1 MYSTPV
7 YIFTPRQTVVL
18 NVGNSPRRY
27 NTVYAKNL
35 TFHKGVDNV
44 IQFQFLNQ
52 EQKPVDVTGK
62 DITVRIISDDGTRI
76 LIKTSLYPVLPLTGI
91 MELRIIASELE
102 SISAQKARYSLE
114 IPVGQFSVPVF
125 VGGDAGAKGVIDIL
139 DGILPKHTP
148 AMEVGIASHAQP
160 NNNTV
165 VYYSDVINTG
175 YSPVLSIQA
184 YYTGF
189 SGAVKVQG
197 STVPNSD
204 WYDIGSVSTY
214 LETTESDVYTIN
226 GYHPY
231 VRLEFTSTLGN
242 VNKILAR

>member
-1 MYSTPV
+1 
-7 YIFTPRQTVVL
+7 
-18 NVGNSPRRY
+18 
-27 NTVYAKNL
+27 VYAKNL

-139 DGILPKHTP
+139 DGVLPKHTP

-165 VYYSDVINTG
+165 VYYSDVISTG

>member
-27 NTVYAKNL
+27 NTVYAKIL
-35 TFHKGVDNV
+35 TLHKGVDNIV
-44 IQFQFLNQ
+44 QFQFLNQ
-52 EQKPVDVTGK
+52 EQKPVNVTDK
-62 DITVRIISDDGTRI
+62 EITLRIISDDGTKI
-76 LIKTSLYPVLPLTGI
+76 LMKTTLHPVLPLNGI
-91 MELRIIASELE
+91 MEMRVIASEMEKLT
-102 SISAQKARYSLE
+102 AQKARYSLE
-114 IPVGQFSVPVF
+114 VPAGQFNVPVY
-125 VGGDAGAKGVIDIL
+125 VAGDGGAKGVVDIL
-139 DGILPKHTP
+139 DGIVPKHVP
-148 AMEVGIASHAQP
+148 AMEVGVPSHAQP

-165 VYYSDVINTG
+165 VYYSDIINTG
-175 YSPVLSIQA
+175 YNPVLSIQA
-184 YYTGF
+184 FYSGF

-204 WYDIGSVSTY
+204 WYDIDNATY
-214 LETTESDVYTIN
+214 IEATQTDMYTIT

-242 VNKILAR
+242 VGKLLAR

>member
-1 MYSTPV
+1 VYSTPV

-139 DGILPKHTP
+139 DGVLPKHTP

-165 VYYSDVINTG
+165 VYYSDVISTG

>member
-125 VGGDAGAKGVIDIL
+125 VGGDAGAKGVIDVL

-204 WYDIGSVSTY
+204 WYDIGSASTY

-242 VNKILAR
+242 VSKILAR

>member
-1 MYSTPV
+1 
-7 YIFTPRQTVVL
+7 
-18 NVGNSPRRY
+18 
-27 NTVYAKNL
+27 VYAKNL

-165 VYYSDVINTG
+165 VYHSDVINTG

-189 SGAVKVQG
+189 SGTVKVQG

>member
-204 WYDIGSVSTY
+204 WYDIGSASTY

-242 VNKILAR
+242 VSKILAR

>member
-139 DGILPKHTP
+139 DGVLPKHTP

-165 VYYSDVINTG
+165 VYYSDVISTG